1 MKMQTVVETIIAN
14 HAMTEKFWKAVETH
28 DEFYLNVT
36 NEPYMRLVIEVTSE
50 GYVSVA
56 HYYRQNGDAM
66 RDPEVVFD
74 PADWHAVE
82 YTQDSLGIYQR
93 IEPGYYS
100 PGIETFVSIW
110 ASNIKVQGFCEVMPG
125 VPVVS

>member
-14 HAMTEKFWKAVETH
+14 HGRTQEFQKALKAH
-28 DEFYLNVT
+28 SEFHLSVT
-36 NEPYMRLVIEVTSE
+36 NEPYMRLVIEVTPE

-56 HYYRQNGDAM
+56 HYYQQHGDAM

-74 PADWHAVE
+74 PANWRAVE

-93 IEPGYYS
+93 IKPGYYS
-100 PGIETFVSIW
+100 PGIETFAGMW
-110 ASNIKVQGFCEVMPG
+110 ARNIKAQGFCEVKPE
-125 VPVVS
+125 VTAVS

>member
-1 MKMQTVVETIIAN
+1 
-14 HAMTEKFWKAVETH
+14 MTEKFWKAVETH

-56 HYYRQNGDAM
+56 HYYQQHGDAM

-100 PGIETFVSIW
+100 PGIETFAGMW
-110 ASNIKVQGFCEVMPG
+110 ARNIKAQGFCEVKPE
-125 VPVVS
+125 VPAVS

>member
-1 MKMQTVVETIIAN
+1 MSKIMDKDEQGSNGTARASFETA
-14 HAMTEKFWKAVETH
+14 
-28 DEFYLNVT
+28 DQG
-36 NEPYMRLVIEVTSE
+36 EPYMRLVIEVTSE

-74 PADWHAVE
+74 PANWRAVE

-93 IEPGYYS
+93 IKPGYYS
-100 PGIETFVSIW
+100 PGIETFAGIW
-110 ASNIKVQGFCEVMPG
+110 ARSIKAQGFCEVMPA
-125 VPVVS
+125 VPAAS